1 MHAEQKPYIHWVGH
15 FILWHRYF
23 VATYEQALRSECG
36 YKGAQPYWNWSLDA
50 TPDSPNSTT
59 VYHPSIFGPHL
70 AFGGNGPKVVP
81 TPEQN
86 RLNITGGTGGGCI
99 PNGPFAAPA
108 FYVNIPSKQ
117 CLRRDFVP
125 WIMNSFADPQLV
137 TRLLS
142 QPDYTAFAR
151 DVERERNFVVRNVHA
166 SGHFGVGGVLGQM
179 GDAANSPADPL
190 FYLHHGN
197 LDRIFWEWQKGGEE
211 RLREVGGPVVPF
223 DYGGVNVTVGFEV
236 GLGKLAGTVKLG
248 ELLDTVGGTLCYTY
262 AE

>member
-1 MHAEQKPYIHWVGH
+1 MCQSSKAEGVAHHPHRRQLTPRQKKSYLDAVLCLANTTAISGLPGAINRFDDYHAVHAEQKPYIHWVGH

-151 DVERERNFVVRNVHA
+151 DVERERNFV
-166 SGHFGVGGVLGQM
+166 
-179 GDAANSPADPL
+179 
-190 FYLHHGN
+190 
-197 LDRIFWEWQKGGEE
+197 
-211 RLREVGGPVVPF
+211 
-223 DYGGVNVTVGFEV
+223 
-236 GLGKLAGTVKLG
+236 
-248 ELLDTVGGTLCYTY
+248 
-262 AE
+262 